1 MYNKFMELCINKKF
15 DTEEAVSILSQIDV
29 SNEFLHSPKRKG
41 EVFSSMW
48 FTPLSMAVFYCNLPM
63 VELLLSLDADPNV
76 IYNEYENVLWDL
88 QYNDG
93 ETDEENETRLLI
105 AKLLLEN
112 GANPKIIVEGEDLY
126 HYVLSCSQDDMGELA
141 DYRMRFLD
149 LIEEYID
156 E

>member
-1 MYNKFMELCINKKF
+1 MISAIVAVNEDWGIGYQGQLLEHIPEDLKYFKAVTTDHIVVMGSKTWDSIPKKPLPDRTNIIISNKGN
-15 DTEEAVSILSQIDV
+15 
-29 SNEFLHSPKRKG
+29 
-41 EVFSSMW
+41 
-48 FTPLSMAVFYCNLPM
+48 
-63 VELLLSLDADPNV
+63 
-76 IYNEYENVLWDL
+76 
-88 QYNDG
+88 
-93 ETDEENETRLLI
+93 
-105 AKLLLEN
+105 LLLEN

>member
-1 MYNKFMELCINKKF
+1 MYNKFMELCINKNF
-15 DTEEAVSILSQIDV
+15 DPEVAVSILSQIDV
-29 SNEFLHSPKRKG
+29 SKEFLHSPKWKG
-41 EVFSSMW
+41 KVFSSMW

-63 VELLLSLDADPNV
+63 VELLLFLGADPNV
-76 IYNEYENVLWDL
+76 IYDDCDNVLWDL

-93 ETDEENETRLLI
+93 ETDEENETRLVI
-105 AKLLLEN
+105 ARRLLEN

-126 HYVLSCSQDDMGELA
+126 HHILSCSQDDMGELA

-149 LIEEYID
+149 LIEEYIN

>member
-1 MYNKFMELCINKKF
+1 MYTAFMDLCENIAF
-15 DTEEAVSILSQIDV
+15 DTKAARDVLSKLEL
-29 SNEFLHSPKRKG
+29 SKEFTISPKWKG
-41 EVFSSMW
+41 KNISTMA
-48 FTPLSMAVFYCNLPM
+48 FTPLSMAIFYTNLAM
-63 VELLLSLDADPNV
+63 VELLLSLGANPNV
-76 IYNEYENVLWDL
+76 IYNGHENVLWDL

-93 ETDEENETRLLI
+93 ETDEENETRLVI
-105 AKLLLEN
+105 ARRLLEN

-149 LIEEYID
+149 LIEEYIN